1 MLADS
6 FDRRWLLFFVQCYVI
21 TIASLLAFL
30 AFHGQLPASL
40 LLAFTFAL
48 GVGMALQLPTWQ
60 SLIPEVVPRDQIG
73 AATRLDMISVNVA
86 RAVGPAL
93 AGFIIAAVG
102 VPAVFAANA
111 VSVVFMAVVLLL
123 WRRPREDAGA
133 SRERFIPALRAGGRF
148 VWHEPVVKRILLRLA
163 MFVAPATAMWALL
176 PIIAKQRLHLAAS
189 GYGILFAALGVG
201 AVTGA
206 MVIPKVKGKLS
217 ANGMLTVA
225 ALSFGVG
232 LALTVLVP
240 SFVVA
245 LLALVVCGLGWTAT
259 ASVLVA
265 ELQMFLP
272 QWVRA
277 RAVAVY
283 LMTFTAA
290 QAVASP
296 IWGQVTQ
303 HFGVTLAIC
312 VAAGLVVTGGLAGI
326 WAPMPDAATW
336 TTAPCRTGCRPRSWS
351 IRSPTPG
358 PSPSRS
364 TTTSHPR
371 TRRSSSPPWPI
382 CAARANAAVPCGGS
396 STGWGGRQPLRG
408 DLHGPVLGGAPAPAR
423 RPAHREDERIENAA
437 FQWASSRPQGRHLL
451 PP

>member
-1 MLADS
+1 M
-6 FDRRWLLFFVQCYVI
+6 
-21 TIASLLAFL
+21 
-30 AFHGQLPASL
+30 
-40 LLAFTFAL
+40 
-48 GVGMALQLPTWQ
+48 
-60 SLIPEVVPRDQIG
+60 
-73 AATRLDMISVNVA
+73 
-86 RAVGPAL
+86 
-93 AGFIIAAVG
+93 
-102 VPAVFAANA
+102 PAVFAANA

-326 WAPMPDAATW
+326 WAPMPDAGDLDNSPLSYW
-336 TTAPCRTGCRPRSWS
+336 MSAPLMVDPE
-351 IRSPTPG
+351 PDAG
-358 PSPSRS
+358 PVAVQVDYDVP
-364 TTTSHPR
+364 PENQAQFIAAMADM
-371 TRRSSSPPWPI
+371 RRSRQRSGAMRWEFY
-382 CAARANAAVPCGGS
+382 RVGEDANHFVEIFTVPS
-396 STGWGGRQPLRG
+396 WEEHQRQHDVRLT
-408 DLHGPVLGGAPAPAR
+408 A
-423 RPAHREDERIENAA
+423 EDERIENAA